1 MSLIRHIFIA
11 LAYSLIAVA
20 AAMAAPRLWPPV
32 GPELG
37 VMIGGVVFVGCA
49 LLHEAHTRQDQF
61 GALADEIVELRQYL
75 ADPASGR
82 FPVGGDAIAAGGAA
96 DGIVELQPVR
106 AIEQDVDD
114 VVAEVRVLQRLVEQ
128 LSQGGGQAGG
138 SVSRAASYPAPR
150 AASDLALRAA
160 SASAA
165 PAKATAAKRAVEP
178 RPAVPVAEDLDDRA
192 VLDIVR
198 EALRGDRVNLVFQ
211 PIVSLPQRKKQ
222 FYEAFTRIQGE
233 DGSMILPEQYIALA
247 EGEGLITAIDNMLL
261 FKCVQLVRKAR
272 ARNREVGFFCNISPH
287 TLADRRFLQEFVEFM
302 SENRELA
309 QSLIFEF
316 HQSLVDNRD
325 DDIDRQLSR
334 LAVMGFRFSMDQ
346 VLDPR
351 VDYAALADRHFK
363 YVKVDAGVLIS
374 KQEKDGHGDDVR
386 TLKRLLDS
394 HGIDL
399 IAGKIES
406 ESVLREILDLNID
419 FGQGYLFGEPRES
432 KA

>member
-32 GPELG
+32 GPELA

-49 LLHEAHTRQDQF
+49 LLHEVHTRQDQF
-61 GALADEIVELRQYL
+61 GVLADEIGELRQHL
-75 ADPASGR
+75 ANLGRSPA
-82 FPVGGDAIAAGGAA
+82 VVDA
-96 DGIVELQPVR
+96 DGVVDLQPVR

-128 LSQGGGQAGG
+128 LSQSGGQA
-138 SVSRAASYPAPR
+138 SRAGKPAPRVAPKSAPR
-150 AASDLALRAA
+150 AAQNTRAA
-160 SASAA
+160 AA
-165 PAKATAAKRAVEP
+165 AAVVPA
-178 RPAVPVAEDLDDRA
+178 PVAVSRPSVAAAEGLDDRA

-198 EALRGDRVNLVFQ
+198 EALRGDRVTLAFQ

-222 FYEAFTRIQGE
+222 FYEAFTRIRGE
-233 DGSMILPEQYIALA
+233 DGSMILPEQYIGLA

-272 ARNREVGFFCNISPH
+272 ARSREVGFFCNISSH
-287 TLADRRFLQEFVEFM
+287 TMADGQFLQEFVEFM

-309 QSLIFEF
+309 PNLIFEF
-316 HQSLVDNRD
+316 QQSLVNNRD
-325 DDIDRQLSR
+325 DDIDRQLGR

-346 VLDPR
+346 VLDPGL
-351 VDYAALADRHFK
+351 DSASLAERHFK
-363 YVKVDAGVLIS
+363 FVKVDADVLS
-374 KQEKDGHGDDVR
+374 KLQADKRGDAVR
-386 TLKRLLDS
+386 DLKRSLDRD
-394 HGIDL
+394 GIDL

-406 ESVLREILDLNID
+406 ETELRELLDLNID
-419 FGQGYLFGEPRES
+419 FGQGYLFGEPREA